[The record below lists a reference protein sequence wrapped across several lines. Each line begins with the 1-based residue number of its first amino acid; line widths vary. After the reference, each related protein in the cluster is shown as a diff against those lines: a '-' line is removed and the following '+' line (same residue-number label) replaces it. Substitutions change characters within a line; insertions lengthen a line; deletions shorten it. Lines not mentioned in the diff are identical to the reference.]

1 MDLVGPLINVD
12 SFRGS
17 SFGNRTG
24 KSTYDEKN
32 ESMIL
37 SFHILNYYNKV
48 VSSLLYHQNSPIF
61 RTNSFTLRFFS
72 ENRKIGIEI
81 VIIEMRI

>member
-32 ESMIL
+32 KSMIL
-37 SFHILNYYNKV
+37 SFQILNLYKYDKV
-48 VSSLLYHQNSPIF
+48 GKTDTLQMSPRPAATTQCWVATLVYPVSY
-61 RTNSFTLRFFS
+61 T
-72 ENRKIGIEI
+72 
-81 VIIEMRI
+81 